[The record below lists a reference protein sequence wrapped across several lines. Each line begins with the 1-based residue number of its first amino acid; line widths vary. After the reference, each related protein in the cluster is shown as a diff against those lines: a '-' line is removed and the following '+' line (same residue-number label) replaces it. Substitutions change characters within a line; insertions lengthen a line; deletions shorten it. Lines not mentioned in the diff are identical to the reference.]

1 MYSHI
6 DEVEMT
12 SRYRKEHDLMG
23 VDEHGIFEFDP
34 DFTPDDVAS
43 LVYPCDDLISRKEI
57 RGIYLSNFIRWDPV
71 SQHSFVAENYGYLGR
86 KTQRSYY
93 EYDNPDC
100 PVYLGFQDLLKQK
113 RLGYAKI
120 TDQLVRDIRHRR
132 MDKNSALQIE
142 KEYLAKSPDGV
153 AEFANWLGIP
163 PRNLDTL
170 LLANASDFAQQ
181 ILTENWRGK
190 LVDSNSTTDQL
201 MNNQGLLIDSDFT
214 NVGKG
219 L

>member
-1 MYSHI
+1 
-6 DEVEMT
+6 
-12 SRYRKEHDLMG
+12 
-23 VDEHGIFEFDP
+23 
-34 DFTPDDVAS
+34 
-43 LVYPCDDLISRKEI
+43 
-57 RGIYLSNFIRWDPV
+57 
-71 SQHSFVAENYGYLGR
+71 
-86 KTQRSYY
+86 
-93 EYDNPDC
+93 
-100 PVYLGFQDLLKQK
+100 
-113 RLGYAKI
+113 
-120 TDQLVRDIRHRR
+120 